1 MSSVHQVFLAVIR
14 RFLKANFKKSIVLS
28 YDKIQLIACAVGCIF
43 LTWCLQEGETA
54 DKMYADR
61 ETILALRVPGNL
73 FRAAIC
79 KGCLNSVDKRILP
92 VYNVS

>member
-1 MSSVHQVFLAVIR
+1 MSEWFKEAV
-14 RFLKANFKKSIVLS
+14 LKTAVRQRTVGSNPTLS
-28 YDKIQLIACAVGCIF
+28 ATIQLNACAVGCIF
-43 LTWCLQEGETA
+43 LTWCLQEGETV

-79 KGCLNSVDKRILP
+79 KGCLNSVDKRFLP
-92 VYNVS
+92 IYNVP

>member
-1 MSSVHQVFLAVIR
+1 MKTGDGATPTVGS
-14 RFLKANFKKSIVLS
+14 NPTLS
-28 YDKIQLIACAVGCIF
+28 ATIQLIACAMGCIF
-43 LTWCLQEGETA
+43 LTWCLQEGEIV

-61 ETILALRVPGNL
+61 ETILTLRVPGNL

-79 KGCLNSVDKRILP
+79 KGCLISVDKRILP

>member
-1 MSSVHQVFLAVIR
+1 V
-14 RFLKANFKKSIVLS
+14 
-28 YDKIQLIACAVGCIF
+28 
-43 LTWCLQEGETA
+43 

>member
-1 MSSVHQVFLAVIR
+1 MKTGDGATPTVGS
-14 RFLKANFKKSIVLS
+14 NPTLS
-28 YDKIQLIACAVGCIF
+28 ATIQLIACAVGCIF
-43 LTWCLQEGETA
+43 LTWCLQEGETV